1 MYDLECKLLDIFNR
15 LFELPVIEKYI
26 LLCF

>member
-1 MYDLECKLLDIFNR
+1 MYDLELRLLDIFSR